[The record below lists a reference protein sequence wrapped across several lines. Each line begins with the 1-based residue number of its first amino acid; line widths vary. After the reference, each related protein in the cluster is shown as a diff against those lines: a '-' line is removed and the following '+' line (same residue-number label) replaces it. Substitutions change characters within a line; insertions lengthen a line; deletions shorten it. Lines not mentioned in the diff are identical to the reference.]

1 MAKCIPS
8 PHEPT
13 ESWYNHIIPK
23 ENVDFKKKKTLQEK
37 ERNFLGLWLP
47 VAYKLKENRGFA
59 SPL

>member
-1 MAKCIPS
+1 MENYIPS

-37 ERNFLGLWLP
+37 EKFSY
-47 VAYKLKENRGFA
+47 ANRGNA
-59 SPL
+59 IRRY

>member
-37 ERNFLGLWLP
+37 ERNFFMLTEAML
-47 VAYKLKENRGFA
+47 
-59 SPL
+59 